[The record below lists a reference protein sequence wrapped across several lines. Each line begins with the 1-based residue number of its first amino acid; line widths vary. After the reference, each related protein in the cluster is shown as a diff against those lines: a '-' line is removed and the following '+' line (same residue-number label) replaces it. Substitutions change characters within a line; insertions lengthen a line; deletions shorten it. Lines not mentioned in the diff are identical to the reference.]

1 MGFLDIFFNKEKR
14 ELEQQVEELR
24 TNMASY
30 GNGMADL
37 LTSSQGT
44 AIVDEDT
51 IQTIPT
57 VVSCLEL
64 ITGTVA
70 QLPVYLY
77 REDDKGNIEKI
88 TNDYRLFLLN
98 NEANEYLSA
107 FNFKKSITKDFLLHG
122 GSYTYLEKKGNE
134 ITGLYPLQS
143 KNTTLR
149 KYIDP
154 KGYKFSL
161 EVDYMSEGGMQK
173 FKPYDLLM
181 IMKNTSDGAET
192 KGIIEQGKKIF
203 ELSLNENE
211 YSSNILNK
219 GALPLGVLETD
230 GRLNRDMA
238 TRLKESWEKLYS
250 GVKNAGK
257 TIVLEE
263 GLKYKPLSLS
273 PSDLAL
279 NESKKIS
286 AEEICKLFNIPLS
299 LILGDKGYGNLEQ
312 DNLHFTKHCLSAII
326 TNIEAELDRSLLL
339 EEEKTQGY
347 YFRFDIEEMNRA
359 TEVEKYTAI
368 EKGMKAGAV
377 SINEARAKLDLEP
390 LEHDYIMFS
399 LGNVF
404 YDKDKKEFIV
414 PNTGQGM
421 GATEGKK
428 DIKDVGKGEDNAPD
442 GVNVPGQA
450 TTKKDKVKKNE
461 KNKKDVEKDSK

>member
-14 ELEQQVEELR
+14 DLEQEIEELR
-24 TNMASY
+24 TNMSSSSV
-30 GNGMADL
+30 ADL
-37 LTSSQGT
+37 LTSTQGST
-44 AIVDEDT
+44 VVNEDT

-70 QLPVYLY
+70 QLPIYLY
-77 REDDKGNIEKI
+77 REDENGNVEKI
-88 TNDYRLFLLN
+88 TDDYRLFLLN

-107 FNFKKSITKDFLLHG
+107 FNFKKSITKDYLLHG

-134 ITGLYPLQS
+134 ITGLYPLKA
-143 KNTTLR
+143 KNTTLT

-161 EVDYMSEGGMQK
+161 EIDYSSEAGSFK
-173 FKPYDLLM
+173 YKPYDLLM

-192 KGIIEQGKKIF
+192 TGIIEQGKKIF

-219 GALPLGVLETD
+219 GALPIGILETE
-230 GRLNRDMA
+230 GRLNKDVA
-238 TRLKESWEKLYS
+238 TRLKESWEKLYT
-250 GVKNAGK
+250 GVRNAGK
-257 TIVLEE
+257 TVVLEE

-286 AEEICKLFNIPLS
+286 SEEICKLFNVPLS
-299 LILGDKGYGNLEQ
+299 LILGNKGYGNLEQ

-326 TNIEAELDRSLLL
+326 TSIEAELDRSLLL
-339 EEEKTQGY
+339 EDEKMKGY

-414 PNTGQGM
+414 PNTGQGLGEKGVEDLSEM
-421 GATEGKK
+421 K
-428 DIKDVGKGEDNAPD
+428 KGEDNAPD
-442 GVNVPGQA
+442 GVNVPGKA

-461 KNKKDVEKDSK
+461 KDMEKDSK